1 VEKKMKPIGK
11 KILTGA
17 IAASFLIGG
26 AGLLHN
32 TQANAANSTTAGA
45 SVVEKSNTSTNH
57 QKRDHEDN
65 LVKQTAAVLGATET
79 TITDQLKQG
88 KTLAQVAQDKGVAED
103 LLLQKLTDAENKSI
117 DDAVSSG
124 KITQAQADKR
134 KSGLADRLKKEVE
147 NTKKNEGHE
156 KGQFGFGDPTALS
169 QILGVTKQQLKTD
182 LQSGKSL
189 VEIAQAKAIT
199 EDQLISKIKDNMT
212 AKLKQFVEKKDQPEV
227 GDTPD
232 TAPAQ

>member
-1 VEKKMKPIGK
+1 MKPIGK

-103 LLLQKLTDAENKSI
+103 LLLQKLIDAENKSI
-117 DDAVSSG
+117 DDAVTSG

-147 NTKKNEGHE
+147 NTEKNEGHK